1 MSYLFSPFICFL
13 SFMESAQVAVVV
25 GIAVA
30 VGPARATGL
39 TDTLYD
45 TAVGK
50 ICDSFVVKSVLEQ
63 FGHLQIGLS
72 PMPPA
77 TSFISS

>member
-1 MSYLFSPFICFL
+1 MSFA
-13 SFMESAQVAVVV
+13 ESAQVAVVA

-30 VGPARATGL
+30 VGPARATDL

-45 TAVGK
+45 TALAKYATV
-50 ICDSFVVKSVLEQ
+50 FVEKSVLEQ